1 MPLNHSWLALA
12 LAPGINAARLEALF
26 QRYEQLDVALAAGDQ
41 ALAEAGLAAATI
53 AALRNPDAAILERAL
68 AWLDAPQHTLV
79 HWLDPRY
86 PPLLKASP
94 HAPAALFVAG
104 DAALLQLPQLAIVG
118 SRNATAGGLQTARDF
133 AAHLTRSG
141 LIVTSGL
148 ALGVDAA
155 AHSGALA
162 AGGAT
167 IAVLGTGID
176 LIYPTANQELAER
189 ILANG
194 ALVSEF
200 APGTPPRRAQF
211 PQRNRIIAAL
221 SLGTLVVEAG
231 INSGSLITAR
241 YAGDNG
247 REVFAIPG
255 SIHNPLS
262 KGCHRLIKQGAKL
275 VESAPDI
282 IIEIGAQAELQ
293 FATPVGAPATANAAA
308 EKAAPSAEDAD
319 YARLLKCMGFDPV
332 SIDTLAGRSGLTAEE
347 LSSMLLILELQG
359 RVFALPGGQF
369 QQASQLDHPHE

>member
-1 MPLNHSWLALA
+1 MPLNHPWLALA
-12 LAPGINAARLEALF
+12 LAPGVNAARLEELF
-26 QRYEQLDVALAAGDQ
+26 QRYAGLEEALAASDRELG
-41 ALAEAGLAAATI
+41 AAGLSPDTI
-53 AALRNPDAAILERAL
+53 AALRAPDSVRLERAL
-68 AWLDAPQHTLV
+68 EWLDAPQHTLV
-79 HWLDPRY
+79 HWLDARY

-94 HAPAALFVAG
+94 HAPAAVFVAG
-104 DAALLQLPQLAIVG
+104 DAGLLQLPQLAIVG

-141 LIVTSGL
+141 LVITSGL
-148 ALGVDAA
+148 ALGIDAA
-155 AHSGALA
+155 AHAGALG

-176 LIYPTANQELAER
+176 TIYPPANAALAAR

-194 ALVSEF
+194 AIVSEF

-241 YAGDNG
+241 YAGDTG

-282 IIEIGAQAELQ
+282 IVEIGAQAELQ
-293 FATPVGAPATANAAA
+293 FALPAAPPAAA
-308 EKAAPSAEDAD
+308 GTPAAGAASVAEDAD
-319 YARLLKCMGFDPV
+319 YARLLNCMSFDPV
-332 SIDTLAGRSGLTAEE
+332 SIDTLAARSGLTAEE

-359 RVFALPGGQF
+359 KVFALPGGQF
-369 QQASQLDHPHE
+369 QQASHLDHPHE